1 METIIKQQQNIKFRA
16 VTIADLDSIV
26 KLYLKQKSIFD
37 SALTNQ
43 FGMPLCVAEWNN
55 KIVEYSSVTTTNTE
69 NYNLNTHIDSYFS
82 NNKIDESLLQESE
95 PFFKKEWQ
103 NGSNK
108 NLSISITHLVDW
120 LNNSNS

>member
-37 SALTNQ
+37 SALTHQ

-55 KIVEYSSVTTTNTE
+55 KIVGYSSVTTTNTE

-82 NNKIDESLLQESE
+82 NNEIDESLLQESE